1 MDKRRNSWRNVYGS
15 VLASRLARKV
25 AVEMLERIYA
35 ENVGVSG
42 EAKRKSLLSLEGQFS
57 QSLRQSMTSSML
69 TDEVDPK
76 QSAAKTSESAFDM
89 ESDREEAF
97 EDDFDEE
104 SDAEVDSPLSP
115 EAAEAEEAP
124 DAQLDLEIA

>member
-57 QSLRQSMTSSML
+57 QSLRQSMT

-104 SDAEVDSPLSP
+104 SEFEVDSPLSP

>member
-1 MDKRRNSWRNVYGS
+1 
-15 VLASRLARKV
+15 
-25 AVEMLERIYA
+25 
-35 ENVGVSG
+35 
-42 EAKRKSLLSLEGQFS
+42 
-57 QSLRQSMTSSML
+57 MTSSML

-104 SDAEVDSPLSP
+104 SDAEVP
-115 EAAEAEEAP
+115 AAGRAEEVP
-124 DAQLDLEIA
+124 HVRTIPKLRSMSVSMF